1 MQDLR
6 RGRPGAG
13 GPNPRDGVL
22 TRDRRAEADGGDGG
36 QRREGRGRQPRG
48 AFPTTCRGCRVASP
62 FSGGGTRILRS
73 ARAPRFAFHSPLP
86 PDPGARAKSAGRA
99 WPPAVTAA
107 AVARLIFGAE
117 FHGCMFP
124 TNPSPGRTPLVSKT
138 EEVRLGERHGVKFAW
153 PTWAARPALH
163 PDSDS
168 RRPASPLTA
177 R

>member
-1 MQDLR
+1 MGGA
-6 RGRPGAG
+6 RGG
-13 GPNPRDGVL
+13 RDAAASPAAPFQ
-22 TRDRRAEADGGDGG
+22 RRAAAAAWLRPSLESS
-36 QRREGRGRQPRG
+36 RG
-48 AFPTTCRGCRVASP
+48 A
-62 FSGGGTRILRS
+62 GGGTRIPRS